1 VCTGYVGE
9 LAPLPWEAA
18 ALRPATPG
26 ASSSSSSYEV
36 ATTMADAAAQFSSIE
51 LATGEL
57 GGSVLESVH
66 FD

>member
-1 VCTGYVGE
+1 MCTGYVGE

-26 ASSSSSSYEV
+26 ASSSSSYEV